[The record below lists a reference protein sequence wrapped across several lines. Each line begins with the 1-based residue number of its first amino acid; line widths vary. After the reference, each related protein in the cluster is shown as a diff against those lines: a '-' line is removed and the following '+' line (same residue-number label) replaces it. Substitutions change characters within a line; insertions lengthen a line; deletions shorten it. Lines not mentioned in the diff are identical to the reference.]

1 MDIARSTLEKNR
13 AFVQAMYDRGLYPY
27 TTRYLPF
34 LRNHFSTIG
43 VNGMNE
49 MVRNFTGDACDLT
62 DQHGIEMAL
71 GILDHMRARLVEYQ
85 ERTGNLYNLEA
96 TPAEGTTYSFA
107 NEDQQRFPDILHER
121 SEERRQGTEGYN
133 K

>member
-1 MDIARSTLEKNR
+1 MRELDRLMDIARSTLEKKR

-27 TTRYLPF
+27 TSRYLPF

-49 MVRNFTGDACDLT
+49 MVRNFTADACDLT
-62 DQHGIEMAL
+62 DQQGIDMAL
-71 GILDHMRARLVEYQ
+71 GILDPMTARLVESQ
-85 ERTGNLYNLEA
+85 ERPGNLYNPQA
-96 TPAEGTTYSFA
+96 RTDKHRVG
-107 NEDQQRFPDILHER
+107 
-121 SEERRQGTEGYN
+121 